1 MSYVR
6 VFNEMC
12 PVRMSTKLK
21 EDAKSAAKAQ
31 GISFSRLVR
40 DSLERN
46 IDELA
51 KSQAQPS
58 VPNGPVES

>member
-6 VFNEMC
+6 TFNEMC
-12 PVRMSTKLK
+12 PVRMTTKLK

-40 DSLERN
+40 ESLERN
-46 IDELA
+46 INELA
-51 KSQAQPS
+51 KSSAQTS
-58 VPNGPVES
+58 VPNGIVKS

>member
-12 PVRMSTKLK
+12 PVRMTTKLK

-46 IDELA
+46 INELA
-51 KSQAQPS
+51 KSPTQPS
-58 VPNGPVES
+58 APNGPVES

>member
-6 VFNEMC
+6 IFNEMC
-12 PVRMSTKLK
+12 PVRMTTKLK

-51 KSQAQPS
+51 KSSAQPS
-58 VPNGPVES
+58 IPNGPVNT

>member
-6 VFNEMC
+6 TFNEMC
-12 PVRMSTKLK
+12 PVRMTTKLK
-21 EDAKSAAKAQ
+21 EDAKSVAKSQ

-40 DSLERN
+40 ESLESN
-46 IDELA
+46 LNELA

-58 VPNGPVES
+58 VPNGPAKF

>member
-1 MSYVR
+1 MSCVQTLE
-6 VFNEMC
+6 EMC
-12 PVRMSTKLK
+12 PVRMTTKLK

-58 VPNGPVES
+58 VPNGPAKS

>member
-1 MSYVR
+1 
-6 VFNEMC
+6 
-12 PVRMSTKLK
+12 MSTKMK

-51 KSQAQPS
+51 KSPAQPS

>member
-1 MSYVR
+1 M
-6 VFNEMC
+6 
-12 PVRMSTKLK
+12 K

-46 IDELA
+46 IEELA

-58 VPNGPVES
+58 AQNGPVE